1 MAMRTLEIL
10 TLIALAPPIV
20 GLAFR
25 PMRRPGWLRALAWTA
40 VALALLQLVIEG
52 YRWQMIPAYLLVVS
66 GCLRTRKAAGG
77 AAQESRWRTAVRLA
91 RAAVEVAA
99 WMVALFLG
107 LGTPV
112 FRDPTPTGH
121 YPVGTARLYFSDD
134 SRQDPLAPYPGTPR
148 ELLVVAWYPAH
159 ATPGAPTE
167 RFWPDAPVSV
177 PRLATLVHLPAFNF
191 AQHLRLVQSH
201 SSPNAP
207 VARAQSRYPV
217 LLFSHGYGSTPW
229 QNTVQME
236 ELASHGFIVFSIG
249 HTYESAAI
257 RFPDGRVAPMNQS
270 RLQAVGGDRS
280 KLKELIAQSLSVWV
294 ADTGYVFDELVKID
308 AEGASRFSHRLDLTR
323 AGVFGMSFGGA
334 AAGVFCAQDPRCKA
348 GMNMDGFQHGA
359 FAEHPLTVPFLYF
372 AAGEGAHENDA
383 IYAGSRGDF
392 YSVQI
397 RHAEHADFSDAS
409 LVAPILKYVGV
420 LGSIRAEKM
429 GRILSAYSLA
439 FFQKYV
445 QGRLAPLLDGP
456 PPAGQY
462 SEVVFR
468 ARKGSYPP

>member
-1 MAMRTLEIL
+1 MRTLEIL

-359 FAEHPLTVPFLYF
+359 LAEHPLAVPFLYF